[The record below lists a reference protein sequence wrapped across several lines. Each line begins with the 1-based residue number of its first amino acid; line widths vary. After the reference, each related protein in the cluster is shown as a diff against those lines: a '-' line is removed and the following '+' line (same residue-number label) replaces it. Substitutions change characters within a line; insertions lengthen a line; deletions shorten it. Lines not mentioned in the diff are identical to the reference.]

1 MGCQILL
8 AWQTCDAPL
17 VHPDL
22 PTLTLDI
29 GENVKTD
36 LLIGGAWRAGAD
48 SERITVVDP
57 ATGGKIADVAAGSP
71 ADAVAAVDAAHAA
84 QAGWAATAPRVRS
97 EVLRNCWQVLVE
109 HTEELADLIVAENGK
124 PRSDAAG
131 EVAYAAEFFR
141 WNAEEAVRIHG
152 SIGMAPGGDK
162 RIIVQH
168 PPMGVVVMV
177 TPWNFPAAMIT
188 RKLAPALGAGNAV
201 VIKPPAETPLT
212 ALRVAELCEEAGVPA
227 GLINVVP
234 SSDPGAWFDAAVG
247 HKATRMVSFTG
258 STAVGRLLL
267 RRSADRVL
275 KTVMEL
281 GGNAPF
287 IVFEDA
293 DIDAA
298 VEGAMVAKMRHSAE
312 TCTAANRFYAHA
324 DIADEFTTKLAGQ
337 MAAIKVGPGGAD
349 GVSCG
354 PMITAK
360 AVDNIDSLV
369 QAAIDNGAV
378 AQLGGNRI
386 EGPGFFYEPTVLGNV
401 AHHSPISGEEIFGPI
416 APVIPFTDTD
426 QLIDEANDTE
436 MGLAAYVYTDDLR
449 RGLQVS
455 ERLQSGM
462 VGLNRG
468 AMSDPAAPFGGMKQS
483 GLGREGASE
492 GIYEFC
498 ETQYIAANW

>member
-1 MGCQILL
+1 M
-8 AWQTCDAPL
+8 
-17 VHPDL
+17 
-22 PTLTLDI
+22 
-29 GENVKTD
+29 KTD
-36 LLIGGAWRAGAD
+36 LLIGGEWRAGAD
-48 SERITVVDP
+48 NERIEVLNP
-57 ATGGKIADVAAGSP
+57 ATGELVDTAAAGTP
-71 ADAVAAVDAAHAA
+71 ADATAAVDAAAAA

-97 EVLRNCWQVLVE
+97 EILRNCWQTLIE
-109 HTEELADLIVAENGK
+109 HTDELADLIVAENGK
-124 PRSDAAG
+124 PRSDAVG

-141 WNAEEAVRIHG
+141 WNAEETVRIHG
-152 SIGMAPGGDK
+152 SLSTAPGGDK
-162 RIIVQH
+162 KIIVQH

-227 GLINVVP
+227 GLINVVA
-234 SSDPGAWFDAAVG
+234 SSDPGAWFDAAVD
-247 HKATRMVSFTG
+247 HRATRMVSFTG

-267 RRSADRVL
+267 RKSADRVL

-287 IVFEDA
+287 IVFDDA
-293 DIDAA
+293 DLDAA

-312 TCTAANRFYAHA
+312 TCTAANRFYAEA
-324 DIADEFTTKLAGQ
+324 GVAEAFTEKLA
-337 MAAIKVGPGGAD
+337 AAMGAVNVGNGMDA
-349 GVSCG
+349 GVDCG

-360 AVDNIDSLV
+360 AVETMHGLV
-369 QAAIDNGAV
+369 ESAVAAGAV
-378 AQLGGNRI
+378 ATLGGSPI
-386 EGPGFFYEPTVLGNV
+386 DGPGNFYAPTVLGNV
-401 AHHSPISGEEIFGPI
+401 AHSSPICASEIFGPI

-426 QLIDEANDTE
+426 QMIADANDTE
-436 MGLAAYVYTDDLR
+436 MGLAAYVYTEDLR